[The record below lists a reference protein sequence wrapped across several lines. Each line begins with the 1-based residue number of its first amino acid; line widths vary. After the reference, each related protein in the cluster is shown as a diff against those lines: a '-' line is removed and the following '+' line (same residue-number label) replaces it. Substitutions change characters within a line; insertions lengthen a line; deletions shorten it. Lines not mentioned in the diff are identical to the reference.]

1 MNQPNNNTGE
11 LRPLVTR
18 RAMLGAAFTLLLP
31 SAKASAGQL
40 KSETW
45 DAWERYLHRAQAAMA
60 DRAEGRFLWTDES
73 PERLRAI
80 HEGRVVVAQAAGG
93 PMPVASGLIHRW
105 MGAAFL
111 PGARVA
117 NVLGVIRDYDRYAD
131 FYKPTVI
138 DGKTLSRSATEDRF
152 SIVAVDKAM
161 FLKRAIEAD
170 YHSRF
175 AQIDDGKWHSF
186 AKTTRVQE
194 IQEGSARR
202 IPEGE
207 GSGYIWGMS
216 TIWRYS
222 ERDGGVY
229 IESEAMA
236 LSRSIPAGLRFMV
249 DPVVRRVSHATLAA
263 SLEQTRDAVLGA
275 RRPMW
280 PTGEQR

>member
-1 MNQPNNNTGE
+1 MKPEKNNTGE
-11 LRPLVTR
+11 LRPQVTR

-31 SAKASAGQL
+31 SAKASGAQL

-45 DAWERYLHRAQAAMA
+45 DAWEQYLHRAQSAMA

-73 PERLRAI
+73 ADRLRAVR
-80 HEGRVVVAQAAGG
+80 EGRVVVAQAAGG
-93 PMPVASGLIHRW
+93 PMPVACGLIHRW
-105 MGAAFL
+105 IGAALL

-117 NVLGVIRDYDRYAD
+117 NVLAVIRDYDRYAD

-138 DGKTLSRSATEDRF
+138 DGRTLSRGAAEDRF
-152 SIVAVDKAM
+152 TIVAVDKAM
-161 FLKRAIEAD
+161 FLKQAIEAD
-170 YHSRF
+170 YLSRF

-194 IQEGSARR
+194 IQEDGARR

-216 TIWRYS
+216 TIWRYL

-236 LSRSIPAGLRFMV
+236 LSRPIPAGLRFMV

-263 SLEQTRDAVLGA
+263 SLEQTREATLGA
-275 RRPMW
+275 
-280 PTGEQR
+280 QR